1 LPYEVEMETTSAITA
16 TISPKYTQKEVSNK
30 FYGEL
35 TMEAIEKAS
44 EEIQKQTSKPK
55 KRRL

>member
-1 LPYEVEMETTSAITA
+1 METTSANTA
-16 TISPKYTQKEVSNK
+16 TVSPKYTQKEVPNK

-35 TMEAIEKAS
+35 TIEAVEKAA